1 VSTLYVATVSLHVLA
16 AVLWLGGMLFFAIVA
31 PVLRRVEDE
40 ALRARLFE
48 ALGRRFRVVGWVCIA
63 ILLLTGTEQ
72 LRARGWLSADL
83 WARPGFWSTALG
95 MRLAWK
101 LGLVGVMIAVQAV
114 HDFWLG
120 PRAGRAT
127 PGTPEARALRS
138 RAAWLARLNA
148 LLGVALVYAAVR
160 LGR

>member
-1 VSTLYVATVSLHVLA
+1 MS
-16 AVLWLGGMLFFAIVA
+16 
-31 PVLRRVEDE
+31 
-40 ALRARLFE
+40 
-48 ALGRRFRVVGWVCIA
+48 IA

-72 LRARGWLSADL
+72 LRARGSLSADL
-83 WARPGFWSTALG
+83 WAQPGFWGTALG

>member
-1 VSTLYVATVSLHVLA
+1 
-16 AVLWLGGMLFFAIVA
+16 
-31 PVLRRVEDE
+31 
-40 ALRARLFE
+40 
-48 ALGRRFRVVGWVCIA
+48 
-63 ILLLTGTEQ
+63 
-72 LRARGWLSADL
+72 
-83 WARPGFWSTALG
+83 
-95 MRLAWK
+95 LAWK